1 MKQLRLTQSR
11 KWPKKGAVKTGE
23 KKRIPTQGGAIIWK
37 NATVNVK
44 YVRHS
49 LLLSEA
55 IVYKHFSFIVYC
67 VYVTNY
73 TTENKECG
81 GGRVYVHV
89 WLITMIVKDNYDHY

>member
-1 MKQLRLTQSR
+1 MALSF
-11 KWPKKGAVKTGE
+11 E
-23 KKRIPTQGGAIIWK
+23 

-67 VYVTNY
+67 VHVTNY
-73 TTENKECG
+73 ANENKDCDG
-81 GGRVYVHV
+81 GCVYVHA
-89 WLITMIVKDNYDHY
+89 WLITMIVKDNHNHY